1 MNKQLL
7 KLAKLV
13 MKFAE
18 IETDRGVLTVADELT
33 IGVEVMVDV
42 DGDFVPAEDGE
53 YLTETQKITIKDG
66 KVEMIEDITEEPVEE
81 PKEEVEVEAEE
92 VPVETPAE
100 PDEKDLRIAELEGL
114 IKDRDAIIEELT
126 NRIKELE
133 DKAEAPM
140 EESVQMKAQVRDAN
154 PALKYFQ

>member
-140 EESVQMKAQVRDAN
+140 EEPVQMKAQVRDAN